1 MRRWNIPALIAL
13 VAVCE
18 GLWLLH
24 TGAVVSAVIALVLLL
39 AVAAALSPL
48 AFPGA
53 GPDEG
58 ARAVIYWRP
67 GCQYCLWLRW
77 SLGRRARRARWVD
90 IWADEDARAYVRSVN
105 DGNETVPTVVIDG
118 QARTNPDVRW
128 VRHALAEL

>member
-1 MRRWNIPALIAL
+1 MG
-13 VAVCE
+13 VGE

-24 TGAVVSAVIALVLLL
+24 SGAVASAVIALVALL
-39 AVAAALSPL
+39 AVAALVSPL

-53 GPDEG
+53 GPSEH
-58 ARAVIYWRP
+58 ARAVVYWRP

-90 IWADEDARAYVRSVN
+90 IWADEAARAYVRSVN

-118 QARTNPDVRW
+118 EVRTNPDVRW
-128 VRHALAEL
+128 VRQGLAEL